1 MIRTKLNPVADS
13 GWDVAFWFAVLS
25 PVIGVLVAR
34 PGSQLVLITENTIKQ
49 MNLKM
54 RTPRIDPA
62 RNWREKFQR
71 RWQMHDRW
79 LVLNM
84 AIFNFDGGWNRTFN
98 PLKARENVS

>member
-1 MIRTKLNPVADS
+1 
-13 GWDVAFWFAVLS
+13 
-25 PVIGVLVAR
+25 
-34 PGSQLVLITENTIKQ
+34 

-84 AIFNFDGGWNRTFN
+84 AIFNSGSSWQEIFSAF
-98 PLKARENVS
+98 KARENVG